1 MPQDTPRV
9 QGGPYEYWARQT
21 AARPLVCWMRCHRQS
36 GQEEVVFDVN
46 WLADH
51 SEGSLTA
58 VGQIRVSPCHR
69 LVALLLDASSG
80 GEQLHARFWD
90 IAGQGTGMQ
99 AGMQEPDLS
108 GLCLS

>member
-1 MPQDTPRV
+1 M

-46 WLADH
+46 WLANH

-69 LVALLLDASSG
+69 LVALLLDASGG
-80 GEQLHARFWD
+80 GEQLHARVWD
-90 IAGQGTGMQ
+90 LAGEKPGCKQ
-99 AGMQEPDLS
+99 AAGCWSQIWL
-108 GLCLS
+108 GLCA

>member
-1 MPQDTPRV
+1 M

-21 AARPLVCWMRCHRQS
+21 AARPLVCWMRCHRRF

-46 WLADH
+46 WLADQ
-51 SEGSLTA
+51 SEGSQMA
-58 VGQIRVSPCHR
+58 VGQIRISPCHR

-90 IAGQGTGMQ
+90 PAGEGTGMQ
-99 AGMQEPDLS
+99 G
-108 GLCLS
+108 